1 MKCLCTNGC
10 DMGGKWEELEVHMQ
24 LQGHDLTG
32 VTEMQCN
39 SSGNWRAAVEGYRL
53 FRKDRLGR

>member
-1 MKCLCTNGC
+1 
-10 DMGGKWEELEVHMQ
+10 MGGKWEELEVHMQ